1 MTNSAPESLKRSL
14 GLVDVVAIGLNGVIG
29 TGIFFLPGMVAG
41 MMGPASVIT
50 FLISAFLCTLL
61 VLCFA
66 EVGSRFSGTG
76 GPMLYSHVAFGEA
89 SGFMVG
95 WLTWIVRITAWGAL
109 SNGLVTAMGTLVPAA
124 LDHRSLIIVVL
135 IATLSGIN
143 IIGVTM
149 GARVTNFFTAA
160 KLIPLAFFVAIGVF
174 HIRGEFFAPL
184 APHGFTEVGPATLI
198 ILYAFVGFEVLTIPA
213 GEMRDPQRSVPRAL
227 LLVMSSVTVL
237 YLLVWAVC
245 TGSLA
250 TLAGSENPVAEAA
263 MGFMGPRGGGL
274 IAFGIFLSVL
284 GINAGS
290 ALVSPRC
297 LYALAHEGY
306 IPRPIGW
313 VHPGTRTPVAAILI
327 TGAVTLVIALSGSY
341 VELAVI
347 SVVARFAQYIPTS
360 LAVLYFRWKRPDE
373 EPGFRI
379 PGGPTVPVLAV
390 LLSIWLLIES
400 EPRQLLWGLVA
411 LVAGLVVYLPTRILR
426 RRAAGHRL

>member
-1 MTNSAPESLKRSL
+1 MPPPETLKRSL
-14 GLVDVVAIGLNGVIG
+14 RLIDVVAIGLNGVIG
-29 TGIFFLPGMVAG
+29 TGIFFLPGEVSALL
-41 MMGPASVIT
+41 GPASVLT
-50 FLISAFLCTLL
+50 FLISTLLCTLL

-95 WLTWIVRITAWGAL
+95 WLTWVVRITAWGAL
-109 SNGLVTAMGTLVPAA
+109 SNGLVTAIGTLLPEA
-124 LDHRSLIIVVL
+124 LNYRVLIITGV
-135 IATLSGIN
+135 ITTLSGIN

-149 GARVTNFFTAA
+149 GSRVTNFFTAA

-174 HIRGEFFAPL
+174 HIRGELFTPFAPQ
-184 APHGFTEVGPATLI
+184 GFGEVAPATLI

-227 LLVMSSVTVL
+227 LLVMAIVSVF
-237 YLLVWAVC
+237 YLLIWAVC
-245 TGSLA
+245 TGTLP
-250 TLAGSENPVAEAA
+250 TLAGSESPIADAA
-263 MGFMGPRGGGL
+263 MEFLGPRGGAL

-313 VHPGTRTPVAAILI
+313 VHPKTRTPVAAILI
-327 TGAVTLVIALSGSY
+327 TAAITLAIALSGSY
-341 VELAVI
+341 VELAII
-347 SVVARFAQYIPTS
+347 SVVARFAQYIPTC
-360 LAVLYFRWKRPDE
+360 LALLYLRWKRPDE
-373 EPGFRI
+373 KPGFRV
-379 PGGPTVPVLAV
+379 PGGPLVPLLA
-390 LLSIWLLIES
+390 IAICGWLLISS
-400 EPRQLLWGLVA
+400 EPRQVFWGLVA
-411 LVAGLVVYLPTRILR
+411 VAAGLAIYLPMRILR
-426 RRAAGHRL
+426 ARGAHREP